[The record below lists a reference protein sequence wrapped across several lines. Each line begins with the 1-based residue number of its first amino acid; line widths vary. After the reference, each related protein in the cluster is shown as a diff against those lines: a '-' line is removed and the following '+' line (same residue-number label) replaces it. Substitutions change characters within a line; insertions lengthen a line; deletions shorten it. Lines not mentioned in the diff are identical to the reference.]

1 MKYDE
6 NRAKELLRCGTANSE
21 ADFRAGQEDAIRDL
35 IENAGR
41 LLVVQKTGWGKSFV
55 YFIATKLLREA
66 GAGLTILISPL
77 LSLMRNQIAAA
88 ERMGVRAATIN
99 SSNKH
104 EWADVAERLKRGS
117 VDILLVSPER
127 FANSEFVNDVLPL
140 FARNVALFVVDEA
153 HCVSDW
159 GHDFRPHYRLV
170 RRILN
175 NLPSNIRLLATT
187 ATANHRVIQDLEV
200 MLGPDLRVQRGP
212 LERNTLT
219 LQVIKM
225 TSEAER
231 LAWLAHALKTLEGS
245 GIVYVLTVRDAQRVS
260 DWLKAQKINA
270 VAYYSDVE
278 SDEREYLEQLLINNQ
293 CKALVATTALGMGF
307 DKSDIKF
314 VIHYQIPGSVVAYYQ
329 QVGRAGRAVKSAYGV
344 LLYSEADLNVNTW
357 FINSAFPSRREIG
370 LVIEALG
377 RHPNGLSL
385 SELMASVNLSRGRI
399 EKSLSLMEL
408 ESPAPIVKYG
418 TKYQLT
424 PFPLSEDF
432 WMRADRLTKI
442 RNDELSQM
450 IEYTK
455 LPFGSHMAY
464 LVRTL
469 DGDPSKVQEP
479 NLPPLPEYVPE
490 ALVKEALSFVKRT
503 AVVIEPR
510 KMWPAIVGLPVM
522 GLRGSIPAEFRAQI
536 GRALC
541 VWGDVGWGE
550 LVRKGKYEDKRFS
563 DDLVDAAVDLIKSWR
578 PDPFPTWVS
587 CIPSLRHP
595 ELVPD
600 FAKRVAEY
608 LEIPFI
614 NVFKLRELRPEQ
626 KTMSNSFYQAQ
637 NVDGVLLCDGDFQ
650 KYPLDLIV
658 KIDC

>member
-1 MKYDE
+1 M
-6 NRAKELLRCGTANSE
+6 
-21 ADFRAGQEDAIRDL
+21 
-35 IENAGR
+35 
-41 LLVVQKTGWGKSFV
+41 
-55 YFIATKLLREA
+55 
-66 GAGLTILISPL
+66 
-77 LSLMRNQIAAA
+77 
-88 ERMGVRAATIN
+88 
-99 SSNKH
+99 
-104 EWADVAERLKRGS
+104 
-117 VDILLVSPER
+117 
-127 FANSEFVNDVLPL
+127 
-140 FARNVALFVVDEA
+140 
-153 HCVSDW
+153 
-159 GHDFRPHYRLV
+159 

-385 SELMASVNLSRGRI
+385 TQNL
-399 EKSLSLMEL
+399 
-408 ESPAPIVKYG
+408 A
-418 TKYQLT
+418 
-424 PFPLSEDF
+424 
-432 WMRADRLTKI
+432 
-442 RNDELSQM
+442 
-450 IEYTK
+450 
-455 LPFGSHMAY
+455 
-464 LVRTL
+464 
-469 DGDPSKVQEP
+469 
-479 NLPPLPEYVPE
+479 
-490 ALVKEALSFVKRT
+490 
-503 AVVIEPR
+503 
-510 KMWPAIVGLPVM
+510 
-522 GLRGSIPAEFRAQI
+522 
-536 GRALC
+536 
-541 VWGDVGWGE
+541 
-550 LVRKGKYEDKRFS
+550 
-563 DDLVDAAVDLIKSWR
+563 
-578 PDPFPTWVS
+578 
-587 CIPSLRHP
+587 
-595 ELVPD
+595 
-600 FAKRVAEY
+600 
-608 LEIPFI
+608 
-614 NVFKLRELRPEQ
+614 
-626 KTMSNSFYQAQ
+626 
-637 NVDGVLLCDGDFQ
+637 
-650 KYPLDLIV
+650 
-658 KIDC
+658 